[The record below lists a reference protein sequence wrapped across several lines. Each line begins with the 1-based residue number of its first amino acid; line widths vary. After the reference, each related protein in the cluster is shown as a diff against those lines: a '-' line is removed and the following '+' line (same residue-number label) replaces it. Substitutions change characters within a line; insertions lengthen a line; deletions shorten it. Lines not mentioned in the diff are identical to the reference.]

1 MDTVISPDAKSL
13 AALLGEIQITVGHGG
28 LDFAC
33 TAHAST
39 TLANSA
45 NTPSPVVCSRIFG
58 SMSSTRCV
66 LTRSCVPSS
75 PAPNQ
80 ARIAQHI
87 GGEDR
92 GETAGVGRGGHRSG
106 TRLFSCVRAFKWDRL
121 SPRKN

>member
-45 NTPSPVVCSRIFG
+45 NTPSPVV
-58 SMSSTRCV
+58 
-66 LTRSCVPSS
+66 
-75 PAPNQ
+75 
-80 ARIAQHI
+80 
-87 GGEDR
+87 
-92 GETAGVGRGGHRSG
+92 
-106 TRLFSCVRAFKWDRL
+106 
-121 SPRKN
+121 